1 MRRWSLPNVRRRVYW
16 RLSRSVRRVHGRGPL
31 LVAIGDSHTDP
42 TSGYTLPWLVWL
54 RRVGRTGYKTV
65 NLGVSGDT
73 TADMRERIGQALSEG
88 KPHRAVLFGGGN
100 DALRGVDPAETERN
114 VGFMV
119 DWLREQG
126 VDDIVVIGPGVANWG
141 RDADWAPAVERV
153 RAVLADVAARRGATF
168 VDLTRFLRDR
178 IEHGE
183 DLDFSRVPYRQS
195 RSWHVRAGDPHF
207 NAYGQRLIA
216 EAFLASTADSRRR

>member
-1 MRRWSLPNVRRRVYW
+1 M
-16 RLSRSVRRVHGRGPL
+16 
-31 LVAIGDSHTDP
+31 AIGDSHTDP

-54 RRVGRTGYKTV
+54 RWVGRTGYKTL

-88 KPHRAVLFGGGN
+88 KPHVAALFGGGN

-119 DWLREQG
+119 DWLRDHG
-126 VDDIVVIGPGVANWG
+126 VDYIVVIGPGVFNWE
-141 RDADWAPAVERV
+141 RDADWAPAVEQV
-153 RAVLADVAARRGATF
+153 RAVLRDVAARRGATF
-168 VDLTRFLRDR
+168 VDLTRFHRDR
-178 IEHGE
+178 IERGK
-183 DLDFSRVPYRQS
+183 DPDFSRVPYRQS
-195 RSWHVRAGDPHF
+195 RSWHARAGDPHF

-216 EAFLASTADSRRR
+216 KAFLASTADSRRA